1 MKRPQ
6 SIQELLELPI
16 GSAVFDAHDYFPKW
30 IDEPGC
36 ETKSIWVP
44 QSMAQWIILQIL
56 PAGKFMMN
64 KLVYLAGRD
73 EERLTL
79 VCSYDNRGILYSIE
93 L

>member
-1 MKRPQ
+1 MGGKGLPGLKRAEVP
-6 SIQELLELPI
+6 
-16 GSAVFDAHDYFPKW
+16 F
-30 IDEPGC
+30 
-36 ETKSIWVP
+36 P

-93 L
+93 V